1 MNDLYYFVI
10 MVFKHKN
17 NNVYNKS
24 WQPTVYKW
32 MHVLTLTHT
41 YTPNVTKDPILNS
54 PNIFTY
60 GQTLVLSI
68 RSGEISIA
76 FI

>member
-24 WQPTVYKW
+24 CQTTLYKW

-41 YTPNVTKDPILNS
+41 YTPNVIKDPILNS
-54 PNIFTY
+54 PHISTCTFYNIGENIY
-60 GQTLVLSI
+60 SI
-68 RSGEISIA
+68 YKV
-76 FI
+76 